1 MDMKEPAR
9 AGLAGGREALNAA
22 FWDLGLRFQWD
33 AATWGVLVQ
42 IESLEAQI
50 AYYLQHWQPHLL
62 AVYEPA
68 FLARLVESRL
78 AAPAGSRMDL
88 EATTRV

>member
-1 MDMKEPAR
+1 MDMREPAR
-9 AGLAGGREALNAA
+9 KGFAGREALNAA

-42 IESLEAQI
+42 MEGLEAQI
-50 AYYLQHWQPHLL
+50 AYYLRHWQPHLL
-62 AVYEPA
+62 AAYEPA

-78 AAPAGSRMDL
+78 GQPSFSRMGM
-88 EATTRV
+88 EAASRA

>member
-1 MDMKEPAR
+1 MDMREPAR

-42 IESLEAQI
+42 MEGLEAQI
-50 AYYLQHWQPHLL
+50 AYDLKHWQPHLL
-62 AVYEPA
+62 AVYDPA
-68 FLARLVESRL
+68 FLAKLVESRV
-78 AAPAGSRMDL
+78 AAPAHGRLGM
-88 EATTRV
+88 EAFSSS

>member
-1 MDMKEPAR
+1 MDMREPAR

-42 IESLEAQI
+42 MEGLEAQI
-50 AYYLQHWQPHLL
+50 AYYLRHWQPHLL
-62 AVYEPA
+62 AAYDPA
-68 FLARLVESRL
+68 FLAKLVESRV
-78 AAPAGSRMDL
+78 AAPSHGRLGMEAFSRS
-88 EATTRV
+88 

>member
-42 IESLEAQI
+42 MEGLEAQI
-50 AYYLQHWQPHLL
+50 DYYLRNWQPHLL
-62 AVYEPA
+62 AAYEPA
-68 FLARLVESRL
+68 FLAQLVESRL
-78 AAPAGSRMDL
+78 AMPANSRMGM
-88 EATTRV
+88 EAASRA

>member
-33 AATWGVLVQ
+33 AATWSVLVQ
-42 IESLEAQI
+42 LDDLQAQI
-50 AYYLQHWQPHLL
+50 AYYLANWQPHLL
-62 AVYEPA
+62 AAYDPP

-78 AAPAGSRMDL
+78 ASGTNARMGM
-88 EATTRV
+88 EAMTRA

>member
-42 IESLEAQI
+42 METLEAQLD
-50 AYYLQHWQPHLL
+50 YYLRNWQPHLL
-62 AVYEPA
+62 AVYQPA
-68 FLARLVESRL
+68 FLAQLVESRL
-78 AAPAGSRMDL
+78 AQPGGRFGM
-88 EATTRV
+88 EAMTRA

>member
-42 IESLEAQI
+42 MEGLEAQI
-50 AYYLQHWQPHLL
+50 DYYLRHWQPHLL
-62 AVYEPA
+62 AAYEPA
-68 FLARLVESRL
+68 FLAQLVEARL
-78 AAPAGSRMDL
+78 ATPANSRMGM
-88 EATTRV
+88 EAASRA

>member
-33 AATWGVLVQ
+33 AATWGILVQ
-42 IESLEAQI
+42 LEGLEAQI
-50 AYYLQHWQPHLL
+50 AYYLQNWQPHLL
-62 AVYEPA
+62 SAYEPA

-78 AAPAGSRMDL
+78 GQPSFSRMGM
-88 EATTRV
+88 EAASRA

>member
-1 MDMKEPAR
+1 MDMREPAR

-42 IESLEAQI
+42 MEGLEAQI
-50 AYYLQHWQPHLL
+50 AYYLGHWQPHLL
-62 AVYEPA
+62 AVYDPA
-68 FLARLVESRL
+68 FLARLVESRV
-78 AAPAGSRMDL
+78 AAPGNGRMGMEAFSRS
-88 EATTRV
+88 

>member
-1 MDMKEPAR
+1 MDMREPAR

-42 IESLEAQI
+42 MEGLEAQI
-50 AYYLQHWQPHLL
+50 AYYLEHWQPHLL
-62 AVYEPA
+62 AVYDPA
-68 FLARLVESRL
+68 FLAKLVESRV
-78 AAPAGSRMDL
+78 AAPSHGRLGMEAFSRS
-88 EATTRV
+88 

>member
-1 MDMKEPAR
+1 MDTIEPTR
-9 AGLAGGREALNAA
+9 SGFAGCDALNAA

-42 IESLEAQI
+42 MEDFQAQI
-50 AYYLQHWQPHLL
+50 AYYLEHWQPHLL

-68 FLARLVESRL
+68 FLARMVE
-78 AAPAGSRMDL
+78 
-88 EATTRV
+88 

>member
-42 IESLEAQI
+42 LDSLEAQL
-50 AYYLQHWQPHLL
+50 AYYLEHWQPHLL
-62 AVYEPA
+62 AAYQPA

-78 AAPAGSRMDL
+78 GQPSGSRMGM
-88 EATTRV
+88 EATGRA

>member
-42 IESLEAQI
+42 METLEAQLD
-50 AYYLQHWQPHLL
+50 YYLRNWQPHLL
-62 AVYEPA
+62 AAYQPA
-68 FLARLVESRL
+68 FLAQLVEARL
-78 AAPAGSRMDL
+78 AQPGSRFGM
-88 EATTRV
+88 EAMTRA

>member
-1 MDMKEPAR
+1 MDMREPAR

-42 IESLEAQI
+42 MEGLEAQI
-50 AYYLQHWQPHLL
+50 GYYLRHWQPHLL
-62 AVYEPA
+62 AVYDPS
-68 FLARLVESRL
+68 FLARLVESRV
-78 AAPAGSRMDL
+78 AAPGHGRLGMEAFSRS
-88 EATTRV
+88 